1 MVNNSLVKTEGKKTF
16 SNFLMGDAIKKK
28 INETV
33 GGANGQRFITSILSA
48 VSANPTLQEC
58 EHNSIISAAFLGE
71 ALKLSPSPQL
81 GQFYLTPFNDNKRGC
96 KVAQFQIGYKGYIQL
111 ALRSGYYKDID
122 VFEIREGEYLGRD
135 KTTGKYKFEFI
146 EDDDE
151 REKRPVVGYMAYFEY
166 LNGFTKTLYW
176 SKKKMLKHA
185 DKYSQAFS
193 ANATTVKTKY
203 GEKTRVSFKDYELG
217 NYDKKDEWLYSS
229 FWYKNFDGMAFK
241 TMLRQLIS
249 KWGIMS
255 IEMQTAMEKDMAE
268 IKENGDYEYIETQD
282 QEIVNQ
288 EVQTQIEHTSETNEN
303 QNLDKKETKTT
314 NYTAQNENINT
325 NDFQEDDDIMNNF
338 FD

>member
-1 MVNNSLVKTEGKKTF
+1 MVNNSLVNQNQRQTF
-16 SNFLMGDAIKKK
+16 SAFLATDAMKKK
-28 INETV
+28 INEMV
-33 GGANGQRFITSILSA
+33 GGEKGQQFVTSIISA
-48 VSANPTLQEC
+48 VSANPQLAEC
-58 EHNSIISAAFLGE
+58 DNASIVSAALVGQ
-71 ALKLSPSPQL
+71 ALNLSPSPQL
-81 GQFYLTPFNDNKRGC
+81 GQFYMVPFNDNKRGC

-135 KTTGKYKFEFI
+135 KTTRKYKFEFI

-303 QNLDKKETKTT
+303 QNLGKKETKTT

-325 NDFQEDDDIMNNF
+325 NDFQEDDDIINNF